1 MNIKIIEAQMT
12 EDEKQAIRASFAG
25 KKVSQMTAL
34 ERKVFDEDF
43 QYGVAA
49 RSSQT
54 TVAVKGFNKRQ
65 SRLSSILRRLGLNKN

>member
-1 MNIKIIEAQMT
+1 MTIKIIEAQMT

-43 QYGVAA
+43 QYGVAD
-49 RSSQT
+49 RSSAKN
-54 TVAVKGFNKRQ
+54 VAVINSDQKK
-65 SRLSSILRRLGLNKN
+65 STLSSILRRFGLSKN